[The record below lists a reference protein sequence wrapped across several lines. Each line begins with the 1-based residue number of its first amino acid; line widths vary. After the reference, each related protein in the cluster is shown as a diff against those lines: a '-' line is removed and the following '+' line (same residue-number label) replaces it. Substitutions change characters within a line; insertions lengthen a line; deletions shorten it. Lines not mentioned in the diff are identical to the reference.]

1 MQNSNLDQKS
11 INALRFLSVDMI
23 EKANSGHPGLPL
35 GAAPMAYTLWTKHL
49 NINPTDQHWINRDRF
64 ILSAGHGSS
73 LLYSLL
79 HLSGFNLTIDDLKQF
94 RQLNSK
100 TPGHPEYGVTD
111 GVEATTGP
119 LGQGLGMAVGMAM
132 AESHLAAQY
141 NKPGFKIM
149 DHYTYALAG
158 DGDLMEGISHESASL
173 AGHLKL
179 GKLIVLYDDNSV
191 SLDGPTDMA
200 FTDDTPKR
208 FEAYNWQVLHVADG
222 NNPAEI
228 NAAIEAAKQ
237 NTHQPTLID
246 VKTVIGFGAP
256 NAGTNGVHGKPLGEE
271 NMTATRKKLGWDYV
285 SFDIPDDVRQNF
297 EATVKQRGIAAEEQ
311 WQTLFDHYLDQ
322 YPELASQL
330 LQSFKPVSLDPK
342 LPVSHVGESE
352 SGRNT
357 SQRIITAISEQLPS
371 FWGGSADLFSSNKTN
386 VKTAEAYEPDDQLGK
401 NVWFGVR
408 EFAEAAAVNGMTL
421 HGGIHAYA
429 STFFV
434 FSDYM
439 RAAIRL
445 AAIQKIPSTFVFTH
459 DSIAVGEDGPTHE
472 PIEQLMS
479 FRAMP
484 NVNVIR
490 PADINEAIA
499 AWQVALAATETPTML
514 VLTRQNLP
522 TLPQTDVLAN
532 QGVKRGGYVLSPAKG
547 TTPEGILIATG
558 SEVQLALSAQ
568 EQLRDAGR
576 DVSVVSLPSFE
587 LFDAQPAEYR
597 EQVLPSHVTRRV
609 AIEMGTSYG
618 WEHYVGL
625 QGKTVGINNRF
636 GESGNPAAIMNQ
648 FGFTA
653 DNVAATYLKAFSEK
667 TAKA

>member
-1 MQNSNLDQKS
+1 MQNNNLDQKS

-49 NINPTDQHWINRDRF
+49 NINPTDQHWTNRDRF
-64 ILSAGHGSS
+64 ILSAGHGSA

-79 HLSGFNLTIDDLKQF
+79 HLSGFNLSIDDLKQF

-100 TPGHPEYGVTD
+100 TPGHPEYGVTE

-132 AESHLAAQY
+132 AETHLAAQY
-141 NKPGFKIM
+141 NKPGFNII
-149 DHYTYALAG
+149 DHFTYVIAG

-173 AGHLKL
+173 AGHLQL

-191 SLDGPTDMA
+191 SLDGPTNMA

-222 NNPAEI
+222 NDPVEI
-228 NAAIEAAKQ
+228 SAAIEAAKQ
-237 NTHQPTLID
+237 NTNQPTLID

-256 NAGTNGVHGKPLGEE
+256 NAGTNGVHGKPLGED
-271 NMTATRKKLGWDYV
+271 NMAATREKLGWDYAP
-285 SFDIPDDVRQNF
+285 FDIPDDVRQDF
-297 EATVKQRGIAAEEQ
+297 ETNVKQRGIASEEK
-311 WQTLFDHYLDQ
+311 WQTLLENYSAK
-322 YPELASQL
+322 YPELAAQFF
-330 LQSFKPVSLDPK
+330 QGFKPVCLDLQVPA
-342 LPVSHVGESE
+342 SHVGESE

-357 SQRIITAISEQLPS
+357 SQRIIAAISEQLPS

-386 VKTAEAYEPDDQLGK
+386 VKTAEAFEPDDQTGK

-484 NVNVIR
+484 NINVIR
-490 PADINEAIA
+490 PADINEAIE
-499 AWQVALAATETPTML
+499 AWRIAIAATETPSML

-522 TLPQTDVLAN
+522 TLPGTDELATE
-532 QGVKRGGYVLSPAKG
+532 GVRRGGYVLSPAKG
-547 TTPEGILIATG
+547 STPEGILIATG
-558 SEVQLALSAQ
+558 SEVQLALAAQ
-568 EQLRDAGR
+568 EQLRNAGR

-597 EQVLPSHVTRRV
+597 EQVLPSAVTNRV
-609 AIEMGTSYG
+609 SIEMGTSYG

-625 QGKTVGINNRF
+625 QGKTIGINNRY
-636 GESGNPAAIMNQ
+636 GESGKPAAIQQQ

-653 DNVAATYLKAFSEK
+653 DNVVATYLKAFSK
-667 TAKA
+667 TDALA

>member
-1 MQNSNLDQKS
+1 MQNINLDQTS

-35 GAAPMAYTLWTKHL
+35 GVAPMAYTLWTKHL
-49 NINPTDQHWINRDRF
+49 TINPTDQHWVNRDRF
-64 ILSAGHGSS
+64 ILSAGHGSA

-79 HLSGFNLTIDDLKQF
+79 HLSGFGLTIDDLKQF

-100 TPGHPEYGVTD
+100 TPGHPEYGLTD

-132 AESHLAAQY
+132 AETHLAAQY
-141 NKPGFKIM
+141 NQPGFNIM
-149 DHYTYALAG
+149 DHYTYAIAG
-158 DGDLMEGISHESASL
+158 DGDLMEGVSHEAASL

-191 SLDGPTDMA
+191 SLDGPTSMA

-208 FEAYNWQVLHVADG
+208 FEAYHWQVLHVENG
-222 NNPAEI
+222 NDPAEI
-228 NAAIEAAKQ
+228 NAAIETAKQ
-237 NTHQPTLID
+237 NSDRPTLID
-246 VKTVIGFGAP
+246 IKTIIGFGAP
-256 NAGTNGVHGKPLGEE
+256 NAGTNAVHGKPLGKE
-271 NMTATRKKLGWDYV
+271 NMAATRQKLGWNHEPFEV
-285 SFDIPDDVRQNF
+285 PDDVYQNF
-297 EATVKQRGIAAEEQ
+297 DTNVKQRGIISERQ
-311 WQTLFDHYLDQ
+311 WQAQFNDYAAK
-322 YPELASQL
+322 YPELATKF
-330 LQSFKPVSLDPK
+330 LQGFKPISADLR
-342 LPVSHVGESE
+342 LPASHVGESE

-357 SQRIITAISEQLPS
+357 SQRIIAAISEQVPS

-386 VKTAEAYEPDDQLGK
+386 VKTAEAYQPDDPLGK

-408 EFAEAAAVNGMTL
+408 EFAEAAAVNGMVL
-421 HGGIHAYA
+421 HGGIRPYA

-459 DSIAVGEDGPTHE
+459 DSVAVGEDGPTHE

-484 NVNVIR
+484 NVNVMR
-490 PADINEAIA
+490 PADINEAVA
-499 AWQVALAATETPTML
+499 AWQTALSATKTPTLL

-522 TLPQTDVLAN
+522 TLPQTDQLAA
-532 QGVKRGGYVLSPAKG
+532 QGVKRGGYVLSPAQG
-547 TTPEGILIATG
+547 EIPEGILIATG
-558 SEVQLALSAQ
+558 SEVQLAMAAQ
-568 EQLRDAGR
+568 DQLRDAGH

-587 LFDAQPAEYR
+587 LFDAQSAEYR
-597 EQVLPSHVTRRV
+597 ESVLPSCVTRRV
-609 AIEMGTSYG
+609 AIEMGTSFG

-625 QGKTVGINNRF
+625 QGKIIGINNRY
-636 GESGNPAAIMNQ
+636 GASGNPDAIISQ
-648 FGFTA
+648 FGFTT
-653 DNVAATYLKAFSEK
+653 DNVTATYLKTFSE
-667 TAKA
+667 AAEKA

>member
-1 MQNSNLDQKS
+1 MQNNNLDQKS

-35 GAAPMAYTLWTKHL
+35 GVAPMAYTLWTKHL
-49 NINPTDQHWINRDRF
+49 NINPTDSHWLNRDRF

-79 HLSGFNLTIDDLKQF
+79 HLSGFNLTIEDLKQF

-141 NKPGFKIM
+141 NKPGFNIM
-149 DHYTYALAG
+149 DHYTYAIAG

-208 FEAYNWQVLHVADG
+208 FEAYNWQVLHVANG
-222 NNPAEI
+222 NDPAEI
-228 NAAIEAAKQ
+228 SAAIETAKQ
-237 NTHQPTLID
+237 NADQPTLID
-246 VKTVIGFGAP
+246 VKTTIGFGAP
-256 NAGTNGVHGKPLGEE
+256 NAGTNGVHGKPLGNE
-271 NMTATRKKLGWDYV
+271 NMAATREKLGWDYKP
-285 SFDIPDDVRQNF
+285 FDIPDDVRQNF
-297 EATVKQRGIAAEEQ
+297 DTTVKQRGIVSEAQ
-311 WQTLFDHYLDQ
+311 WQTLFDDYSGE
-322 YPELASQL
+322 YPELAAQF
-330 LQSFKPVSLDPK
+330 LQSFKPVSCDLKIPT
-342 LPVSHVGESE
+342 SHVGESE

-357 SQRIITAISEQLPS
+357 SQRIIGEISEQLPS

-386 VKTAEAYEPDDQLGK
+386 VKTANAYEPADRLGK

-421 HGGIHAYA
+421 HGGVHPYA

-484 NVNVIR
+484 NINVIR
-490 PADINEAIA
+490 PADTNEAIA
-499 AWQVALAATETPTML
+499 AWKIALAASETPTML

-522 TLPQTDVLAN
+522 TLPQTETLAA
-532 QGVKRGGYVLSPAKG
+532 QGVQRGGYVLSPAKG
-547 TTPEGILIATG
+547 ATPEGILIATG
-558 SEVQLALSAQ
+558 SEVQLAMAAQ
-568 EQLRDAGR
+568 KQLQEAGH

-597 EQVLPSHVTRRV
+597 EQVLPSSVTRRV
-609 AIEMGTSYG
+609 AVEMGTSYG

-625 QGKTVGINNRF
+625 QGKIVGINNRY
-636 GESGNPAAIMNQ
+636 GESGNPDAIMKQ

-653 DNVAATYLKAFSEK
+653 DNVAATYLKTVSNQPAN
-667 TAKA
+667 A

>member
-1 MQNSNLDQKS
+1 LQNINLDQTS

-35 GAAPMAYTLWTKHL
+35 GVAPMAYTLWTKHL
-49 NINPTDQHWINRDRF
+49 TINPTDQHWVNRDRF
-64 ILSAGHGSS
+64 ILSAGHGSA

-79 HLSGFNLTIDDLKQF
+79 HLSGFGLTIDDLKQF

-100 TPGHPEYGVTD
+100 TPGHPEYGLTD

-132 AESHLAAQY
+132 AETHLAAQY
-141 NKPGFKIM
+141 NQPGFNIM
-149 DHYTYALAG
+149 DHYTYAIAG
-158 DGDLMEGISHESASL
+158 DGDLMEGVSHEAASL

-191 SLDGPTDMA
+191 SLDGPTSMA

-208 FEAYNWQVLHVADG
+208 FEAYHWQVLHVENG
-222 NNPAEI
+222 NDPAEI
-228 NAAIEAAKQ
+228 NAAIETAKQ
-237 NTHQPTLID
+237 NSDRPTLID
-246 VKTVIGFGAP
+246 IKTIIGFGAP
-256 NAGTNGVHGKPLGEE
+256 NAGTNAVHGKPLGKE
-271 NMTATRKKLGWDYV
+271 NMAATRQKLGWNHEPFEV
-285 SFDIPDDVRQNF
+285 PDDVYQNF
-297 EATVKQRGIAAEEQ
+297 DTNVKQRGIISERQ
-311 WQTLFDHYLDQ
+311 WQAQFNDYAAK
-322 YPELASQL
+322 YPELATKF
-330 LQSFKPVSLDPK
+330 LQGFKPISADLR
-342 LPVSHVGESE
+342 LPASHVGESE

-357 SQRIITAISEQLPS
+357 SQRIIAAISEQVPS

-386 VKTAEAYEPDDQLGK
+386 VKTAEAYQPDDPLGK

-408 EFAEAAAVNGMTL
+408 EFAEAAAVNGMVL
-421 HGGIHAYA
+421 HGGIRPYA

-459 DSIAVGEDGPTHE
+459 DSVAVGEDGPTHE

-484 NVNVIR
+484 NVNVMR
-490 PADINEAIA
+490 PADINEAVA
-499 AWQVALAATETPTML
+499 AWQTALSATKTPTLL

-522 TLPQTDVLAN
+522 TLPQTDQLAA
-532 QGVKRGGYVLSPAKG
+532 QGVKRGGYVLSPAQG
-547 TTPEGILIATG
+547 EIPEGILIATG
-558 SEVQLALSAQ
+558 SEVQLAMAAQ
-568 EQLRDAGR
+568 DQLRDAGH

-587 LFDAQPAEYR
+587 LFDAQSAEYR
-597 EQVLPSHVTRRV
+597 ESVLPSCVTRRV
-609 AIEMGTSYG
+609 AIEMGTSFG

-625 QGKTVGINNRF
+625 QGKIIGINNRY
-636 GESGNPAAIMNQ
+636 GASGNPDAIISQ
-648 FGFTA
+648 FGFTT
-653 DNVAATYLKAFSEK
+653 DNVTATYLKTFSE
-667 TAKA
+667 AAEKA

>member
-23 EKANSGHPGLPL
+23 QKANSGHPGLPL
-35 GAAPMAYTLWTKHL
+35 GAAPMAYTLWTKQL
-49 NINPTDQHWINRDRF
+49 NINPTDQQWPNRDRF

-94 RQLNSK
+94 RQLGSK
-100 TPGHPEYGVTD
+100 TPGHPEYGMTD

-132 AESHLAAQY
+132 AETHLAAQY
-141 NKPGFKIM
+141 NQPGFNIV
-149 DHYTYALAG
+149 DHFTYALAG
-158 DGDLMEGISHESASL
+158 DGDLMEGISHEAASL

-222 NNPAEI
+222 NDPEAI

-237 NTHQPTLID
+237 NTDQPTLID

-256 NAGTNGVHGKPLGEE
+256 NAGTNGVHGKPLGD
-271 NMTATRKKLGWDYV
+271 NMAATREKLGWDYAP
-285 SFDIPDDVRQNF
+285 FDIPDDVRQNF
-297 EATVKQRGIAAEEQ
+297 ETNVKQRGIASEQQ
-311 WQTLFDHYLDQ
+311 WQALFDNYSAQ
-322 YPELASQL
+322 YSELAEQFRQSLKPLSTDIQL
-330 LQSFKPVSLDPK
+330 S
-342 LPVSHVGESE
+342 VSHVGESE

-357 SQRIITAISEQLPS
+357 SQRIITAISEQYPS

-386 VKTAEAYEPDDQLGK
+386 VKAADAFEPDDPLGK

-421 HGGIHAYA
+421 HGGVRPYA

-445 AAIQKIPSTFVFTH
+445 AAIMRIPSTFVFTH

-499 AWQVALAATETPTML
+499 AWKVALTSTETPTML

-522 TLPQTDVLAN
+522 TLPQSDTLAAE
-532 QGVKRGGYVLSPAKG
+532 GVQHGGYVLSPAKNA
-547 TTPEGILIATG
+547 TPEGILIATG
-558 SEVQLALSAQ
+558 SEVQLALAAQ
-568 EQLRDAGR
+568 KQLSEAGH

-597 EQVLPSHVTRRV
+597 EQVLPSAVTRRV
-609 AIEMGTSYG
+609 AVEMGTSYG

-636 GESGNPAAIMNQ
+636 GESGNADAIMKH

-653 DNVAATYLKAFSEK
+653 DNVAATYLKAFSE
-667 TAKA
+667 TAAKA

>member
-1 MQNSNLDQKS
+1 LQNINLDQTS

-35 GAAPMAYTLWTKHL
+35 GVAPMAYTLWTKHL
-49 NINPTDQHWINRDRF
+49 TINPTDQHWVNRDRF
-64 ILSAGHGSS
+64 ILSAGHGSA

-79 HLSGFNLTIDDLKQF
+79 HLSGFGLTIDDLKQF

-100 TPGHPEYGVTD
+100 TPGHPEYGLTD

-132 AESHLAAQY
+132 AETHLAAQY
-141 NKPGFKIM
+141 NQPGFNIM
-149 DHYTYALAG
+149 DHYTYAIAG
-158 DGDLMEGISHESASL
+158 DGDLMEGVSHEAAGL

-191 SLDGPTDMA
+191 SLDGPTSMA

-208 FEAYNWQVLHVADG
+208 FEAYHWQVLHVENG
-222 NNPAEI
+222 NDPAEI
-228 NAAIEAAKQ
+228 NAAIETAKQ
-237 NTHQPTLID
+237 NSDRPTLID
-246 VKTVIGFGAP
+246 IKTIIGFGAP
-256 NAGTNGVHGKPLGEE
+256 NAGTNAVHGKPLGKE
-271 NMTATRKKLGWDYV
+271 NMAATRQKLGWNHEPFEV
-285 SFDIPDDVRQNF
+285 PDDVYQNF
-297 EATVKQRGIAAEEQ
+297 DTNVKQRGIISERQ
-311 WQTLFDHYLDQ
+311 WQAQFNDYAAK
-322 YPELASQL
+322 YPELATKF
-330 LQSFKPVSLDPK
+330 LQGFKPISADLR
-342 LPVSHVGESE
+342 LPASHVGESE

-357 SQRIITAISEQLPS
+357 SQRIIAAISEQVPS

-386 VKTAEAYEPDDQLGK
+386 VETAEAYQPDDPLGK

-408 EFAEAAAVNGMTL
+408 EFAEAAAVNGMVL
-421 HGGIHAYA
+421 HGGIRPYA

-459 DSIAVGEDGPTHE
+459 DSVAVGEDGPTHE

-484 NVNVIR
+484 NVNVMR
-490 PADINEAIA
+490 PADITEAVA
-499 AWQVALAATETPTML
+499 AWQTALSATKTPTLL

-522 TLPQTDVLAN
+522 TLPQTDQLAA
-532 QGVKRGGYVLSPAKG
+532 QGVKRGGYVLSPAQG
-547 TTPEGILIATG
+547 EIPEGILIATG
-558 SEVQLALSAQ
+558 SEVQLAMAAQ
-568 EQLRDAGR
+568 DQLRDAGH

-587 LFDAQPAEYR
+587 LFDAQSAEYR
-597 EQVLPSHVTRRV
+597 ESVLPSCVTRRV
-609 AIEMGTSYG
+609 AIEMGTSFG

-625 QGKTVGINNRF
+625 QGKIIGINNRY
-636 GESGNPAAIMNQ
+636 GASGNPDAIISQ
-648 FGFTA
+648 FGFTT
-653 DNVAATYLKAFSEK
+653 DNVTATYLKTFSE
-667 TAKA
+667 AAEKA

>member
-1 MQNSNLDQKS
+1 MQNINLDQTS

-35 GAAPMAYTLWTKHL
+35 GVAPMAYTLWTKHL
-49 NINPTDQHWINRDRF
+49 TINPTDQHWVNRDRF
-64 ILSAGHGSS
+64 ILSAGHGSA

-79 HLSGFNLTIDDLKQF
+79 HLSGFGLTIDDLKQF

-100 TPGHPEYGVTD
+100 TPGHPEYGLTD

-132 AESHLAAQY
+132 AETHLAAQY
-141 NKPGFKIM
+141 NQPGFNIM
-149 DHYTYALAG
+149 DHYTYAIAG
-158 DGDLMEGISHESASL
+158 DGDLMEGVSHEAASL

-191 SLDGPTDMA
+191 SLDGPTSMA

-208 FEAYNWQVLHVADG
+208 FEAYHWQVLHVENG
-222 NNPAEI
+222 NDPAEI
-228 NAAIEAAKQ
+228 NAAIETAKQ
-237 NTHQPTLID
+237 NSDRPTLID
-246 VKTVIGFGAP
+246 IKTIIGFGAP
-256 NAGTNGVHGKPLGEE
+256 NAGTNAVHGKPLGKE
-271 NMTATRKKLGWDYV
+271 NMAATRQKLGWNHEPFEV
-285 SFDIPDDVRQNF
+285 PDDVYQNF
-297 EATVKQRGIAAEEQ
+297 DTNVKQRGIISERQ
-311 WQTLFDHYLDQ
+311 WQAQFNDYAAK
-322 YPELASQL
+322 YPELATKF
-330 LQSFKPVSLDPK
+330 LQGFKPISADLG
-342 LPVSHVGESE
+342 LPASHVGESE

-357 SQRIITAISEQLPS
+357 SQRIIAAISEQVPS

-386 VKTAEAYEPDDQLGK
+386 VKTAEAYQPDDPLGK

-408 EFAEAAAVNGMTL
+408 EFAEAAAVNGMVL
-421 HGGIHAYA
+421 HGGIRPYA

-459 DSIAVGEDGPTHE
+459 DSVAVGEDGPTHE

-484 NVNVIR
+484 NVNVMR
-490 PADINEAIA
+490 PADINEAVA
-499 AWQVALAATETPTML
+499 AWQTALSATKTPTLL

-522 TLPQTDVLAN
+522 TLPQTDQLAA
-532 QGVKRGGYVLSPAKG
+532 QGVKRGGYVLSPAQG
-547 TTPEGILIATG
+547 EIPEGILIATG
-558 SEVQLALSAQ
+558 SEVQLAMAAQ
-568 EQLRDAGR
+568 DQLRDAGH

-587 LFDAQPAEYR
+587 LFDAQSAEYR
-597 EQVLPSHVTRRV
+597 ESVLPSCVTRRV
-609 AIEMGTSYG
+609 AIEMGTSFG

-625 QGKTVGINNRF
+625 QGKIIGINNRY
-636 GESGNPAAIMNQ
+636 GASGNPDAIISQ
-648 FGFTA
+648 FGFTT
-653 DNVAATYLKAFSEK
+653 DNVTATYLKTFSE
-667 TAKA
+667 AAEKA